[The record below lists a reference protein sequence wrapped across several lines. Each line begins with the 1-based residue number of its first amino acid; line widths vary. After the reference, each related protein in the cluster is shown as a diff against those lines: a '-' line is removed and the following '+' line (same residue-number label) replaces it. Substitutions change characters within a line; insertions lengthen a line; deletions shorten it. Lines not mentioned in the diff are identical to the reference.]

1 MILWSSIMMNILDV
15 DLESR
20 NKMLYATNTWS
31 DIYSKNEFNKYLWKH
46 GSLYELMFRLLNP
59 TDKSSTNKI
68 KYWNEIRSNSF
79 TGSSVINEMED
90 IFYRTQKYHQTIGR
104 FFLRCRLKYA
114 KPKIQMDLEM
124 NDIQLKSGLSMSIY
138 QDGYFYYFTL
148 RDLINICNSSLLYA
162 ESFFNEPYLP
172 KNPYTNNEFPKGVLM
187 NIYHEIRYSNY
198 EMPILLQL
206 LYKEFFNMDKF
217 LEKNEYILR
226 EEVIKDFSKN
236 APITDKMDE
245 ISDMLHM
252 KCLSRK
258 FVFDEDFPEKK
269 ILEAFDGVLYFYLL
283 SEYSMRSHSK
293 RMFYRTLVQYK
304 LLQFSN
310 ANSQFGRKIFKS
322 IKEHEFGTNATKI
335 RWKTEFIDHYQ
346 SINIAKFPTM
356 TGMIRYITLHKSDY
370 ESDYDSDDITETDEN
385 EDTNHVSHHI
395 EISSNDDAVIYPYTP
410 QQIVFNSDDEENREL
425 EEGEI
430 SEKDDE
436 NSE

>member
-1 MILWSSIMMNILDV
+1 
-15 DLESR
+15 
-20 NKMLYATNTWS
+20 
-31 DIYSKNEFNKYLWKH
+31 
-46 GSLYELMFRLLNP
+46 
-59 TDKSSTNKI
+59 
-68 KYWNEIRSNSF
+68 
-79 TGSSVINEMED
+79 MED

-104 FFLRCRLKYA
+104 FFLRCRLKYV

-138 QDGYFYYFTL
+138 QDGHFYYFTL

-269 ILEAFDGVLYFYLL
+269 ILEAFDGLLYFYLL

-310 ANSQFGRKIFKS
+310 TNSQFGRKIFRS

-335 RWKTEFIDHYQ
+335 RWKTEFIDDYQ

-385 EDTNHVSHHI
+385 ENTNHVSHHI
-395 EISSNDDAVIYPYTP
+395 ETSSNDDAVIYPYTP